1 MSEPI
6 NVQTNPVLTLQVD
19 LVSLLREGGLLNY
32 DEDTERSEYAP
43 DFESSIV
50 KAAADK
56 IVKDFARKEIEKAIK
71 AQVET
76 QVHEAVAAALD
87 QVVTETDSW
96 GKPKSEPKPLRQILA
111 EKAAAEVEAW
121 MKKRSNDYGSN
132 SSYQRFLSDEVGAA
146 VAVDLKGVLA
156 DARADVKARMEQV
169 AAKAI
174 ADAAASVVKGL

>member
-32 DEDTERSEYAP
+32 DEETEQSEYAP

-56 IVKDFARKEIEKAIK
+56 ITKNFARDEIQKAIK
-71 AQVET
+71 AQVEA

-96 GKPKSEPKPLRQILA
+96 GKPKGEPKSLRQALA
-111 EKAAAEVEAW
+111 ERAASEVELW
-121 MKKRSNDYGSN
+121 MKKGNGYGSN